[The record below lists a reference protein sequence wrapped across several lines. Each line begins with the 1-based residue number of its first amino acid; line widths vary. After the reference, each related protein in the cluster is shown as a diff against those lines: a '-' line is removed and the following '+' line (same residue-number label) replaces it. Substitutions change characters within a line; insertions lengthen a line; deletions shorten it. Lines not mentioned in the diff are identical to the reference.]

1 MYRGNTDPMDAKR
14 MNTKKL
20 LLVAAL
26 IAGAPLFA
34 CSPGPARIPITV
46 EGERPGTPVTFGI
59 PFPKGALGSTGNVR
73 VLDGSGQEIASQVT
87 PVTTWGPEDGSLKW
101 IWVDFFTDGS
111 GRYTVEYGPEVRR
124 TAEVDSPIRFVNN
137 QRQNGFAEIDT
148 GPLRV
153 RVEKGGSGFVDR
165 VEFNPAGEG
174 FLPEHL
180 IAEGIGTRGSFLDL
194 VDAEG
199 VDASS
204 AVVHQTFIE
213 RGSGPM
219 HAILRIEGEY
229 RYQRPEHPASPFVT
243 YIHAY
248 AGRAHLKVLHTITY
262 TGNPDRGAPLEG
274 RQHRDVATQGEL
286 IVDEFERSRDPGI
299 TEPDDMIAS
308 AGLGLAW
315 RLDGEPVFRTGLSG
329 GRWWE
334 RGEPILLEEGTARV
348 SGFSVLQ
355 TGPDA
360 DGIPPI
366 PGSGPDERIGGFAA
380 AVASDRLLAEAER
393 AEGWID
399 LSDGERGIGIGV
411 RGMLEE
417 YPNQLALDLEGRR
430 MHAYI
435 WPPDE
440 PPKGF
445 QRANRQAD
453 GGMVGNFARGIT
465 KTTELV
471 FNFHDGNE
479 DIAAVRE
486 AAHGVLDPPVA
497 HAPPAWYRDSGVYG
511 TFASADNR
519 IPALERG
526 LQHKF
531 RYMHFNRDWEP
542 WYGMFDHGDLK
553 TYYRGGD
560 WVQWGNNEPAQDF
573 QWWFNFMRTGNRDD
587 YLQAEAMSRHTMDVD
602 NLHWP
607 TGPVYRGDTNAALD
621 YWRTL
626 EAPAGSPYVGMGTRH
641 TNQQAV
647 ALYTAHVWIAGWLA
661 SYYLGAYHRG
671 LDVAR
676 LTGEYYRKRVFGEH
690 GLTGRRL
697 YLSVWNLAELY
708 DATREDIHLEEL
720 RYRLNRVLELQKTQ
734 GGRMVV
740 DRFGYSQHYLTHGLD
755 KYLQLFDDREVELRQ
770 IEHARSLLAVPPL
783 DHDMESYLASIHPLV
798 VGYDLTGSPE
808 FLTEACRRAAYL
820 RTDEMP
826 QPFGSYTTQRQLVS
840 QMEAVS
846 HLPGR
851 ESDPFAGGRM
861 PNWAFSS
868 GIRVFGWT
876 HAFGV
881 PYLVDRL
888 QSSGWRLD
896 GLPCT

>member
-1 MYRGNTDPMDAKR
+1 MNSKR
-14 MNTKKL
+14 L
-20 LLVAAL
+20 LIAAVV
-26 IAGAPLFA
+26 IAGAFLLVRAPR
-34 CSPGPARIPITV
+34 PAQVPITV

-59 PFPKGALGSTGNVR
+59 PFPKGELGSTGNVR
-73 VLDGSGQEIASQVT
+73 VVNDAGEEIPSQIT
-87 PVTTWGPEDGSLKW
+87 PVTTWWPADRSIKW
-101 IWVDFFTDGS
+101 IWVDFLTDGS
-111 GRYTVEYGPEVRR
+111 GRYSVQYGPDVRR
-124 TAEVDSPIRFVNN
+124 TVDVEAPIRFVNN
-137 QRQNGFAEIDT
+137 QRENGFAEVDT
-148 GPLRV
+148 GPLRF
-153 RVEKGGSGFVDR
+153 RVQKGGSGFIDQ
-165 VEFNPAGEG
+165 VEFNPAGDG
-174 FLPEHL
+174 FAPRHL
-180 IAEGIGTRGSFLDL
+180 IAEGIASRGSFLDL
-194 VDAEG
+194 ADDDG
-199 VDASS
+199 IDPSS
-204 AVVHQTFIE
+204 AVIHQTFIE
-213 RGSGPM
+213 RGSGPL

-248 AGRAHLKVLHTITY
+248 AGRSHLRVLHTITY
-262 TGNPDRGAPLEG
+262 TGTPDRGAPLAG

-286 IVDEFERSRDPGI
+286 IVDEGERSNDPGI

-315 RLDGEPVFRTGLSG
+315 RLDGEPVFRTALSG
-329 GRWWE
+329 GKWWE
-334 RGEPILLEEGTARV
+334 RAEPTLLEEVTAGASR
-348 SGFSVLQ
+348 FSVLQ

-366 PGSGPDERIGGFAA
+366 PESGPDQRIGGFAA
-380 AVASDRLLAEAER
+380 TVASDRVLAEAER
-393 AEGWID
+393 AEGWVD
-399 LSDGERGIGIGV
+399 LSDGERGIGIGI
-411 RGMLEE
+411 RKMLEE
-417 YPNQLALDLEGRR
+417 YPNQLAVDLEGRR

-440 PPKGF
+440 APKSF
-445 QRANRQAD
+445 QRATRQPD

-471 FNFHDGNE
+471 LDFHDASD

-486 AAHGVLDPPVA
+486 TAHTVLDPPVA
-497 HAPPAWYRDSGVYG
+497 HAPPEWYRNSGVYG
-511 TFASADNR
+511 TFATSDNQV
-519 IPALERG
+519 PALERG
-526 LQHKF
+526 LQYKF
-531 RYMHFNRDWEP
+531 RYMRFNQDWVP
-542 WYGMFDHGDLK
+542 WYGMFDYGDLK
-553 TYYRGGD
+553 AYYRGGG
-560 WVQWGNNEPAQDF
+560 WVQWANNEPAQDF
-573 QWWFNFMRTGNRDD
+573 QWWFNFMRTGSRDD

-641 TNQQAV
+641 TNQQAA
-647 ALYTAHVWIAGWLA
+647 ALYSAHVWIAGWLA

-676 LTGEYYRKRVFGEH
+676 LTGDYYRKRVFGEH

-708 DATREDIHLEEL
+708 DATKEDIHLEEL
-720 RYRLNRVLELQKTQ
+720 RDRVNRVLELQKTQ
-734 GGRMVV
+734 GGRMVI
-740 DRFGYSQHYLTHGLD
+740 DRFGYSQHYLTHGLG
-755 KYLQLFDDREVELRQ
+755 KYDQLFGDREVELGR
-770 IEHARSLLAVPPL
+770 IEHARSLLDTPPL
-783 DHDMESYLASIHPLV
+783 DHDMESWLASIHPLV
-798 VGYDLTGSPE
+798 VGYDLTGGAE

-826 QPFGSYTTQRQLVS
+826 QPFGGDTTQRELVM

-881 PYLVDRL
+881 PYLIDRL
-888 QSSGWRLD
+888 QSSGLRMD
-896 GLPCT
+896 GLPCA

>member
-1 MYRGNTDPMDAKR
+1 
-14 MNTKKL
+14 MNTKTL
-20 LLVAAL
+20 LIVAAV
-26 IAGAPLFA
+26 IAGVVFLVRAPRTA
-34 CSPGPARIPITV
+34 QVPITV

-59 PFPKGALGSTGNVR
+59 PFPKGDLGSTGNVR
-73 VLDGSGQEIASQVT
+73 VVNEAGEEIPSQIT
-87 PVTTWGPEDGSLKW
+87 PVTTWWPADRSIKW

-111 GRYTVEYGPEVRR
+111 GRYSVQYGPEVRR
-124 TAEVDSPIRFVNN
+124 TVGVDSPIRFVNN
-137 QRQNGFAEIDT
+137 QRERGLAEIDT
-148 GPLRV
+148 GPLRF
-153 RVEKGGSGFVDR
+153 RVQKGGSGFIDQ
-165 VEFNPAGEG
+165 VEFNPAGDG
-174 FLPEHL
+174 FGPRHL
-180 IAEGIGTRGSFLDL
+180 IAEGIGSRGSFLDL
-194 VDAEG
+194 VDDDG
-199 VDASS
+199 LDPSS
-204 AVVHQTFIE
+204 AVIHQTFIE

-229 RYQRPEHPASPFVT
+229 RYQRSEHPASPFVT

-248 AGRAHLKVLHTITY
+248 AGKSHLKVLHTITY
-262 TGNPDRGAPLEG
+262 TGTPDRGAPLAG

-286 IVDEFERSRDPGI
+286 IVDEGERSNDPGI

-315 RLDGEPVFRTGLSG
+315 RLDGEPVFRTALSG
-329 GRWWE
+329 GKWWE
-334 RGEPILLEEGTARV
+334 RASPTLLEEVTAGASRL
-348 SGFSVLQ
+348 SVLQ

-366 PGSGPDERIGGFAA
+366 PESGPDERIGGFVAT
-380 AVASDRLLAEAER
+380 VASDRVLAEAER
-393 AEGWID
+393 AEGWVD
-399 LSDGERGIGIGV
+399 LSDGERGIGIGI
-411 RGMLEE
+411 RKMLEE
-417 YPNQLALDLEGRR
+417 YPNQLAVDLEGRR

-440 PPKGF
+440 APKSF
-445 QRANRQAD
+445 QRATRQPD

-471 FNFHDGNE
+471 LDFHDATD

-486 AAHGVLDPPVA
+486 TAHAVLDPPVA
-497 HAPPAWYRDSGVYG
+497 HAAPEWYRNSGVYG
-511 TFASADNR
+511 TFATADNQV
-519 IPALERG
+519 PALERG
-526 LQHKF
+526 LQYKF
-531 RYMHFNRDWEP
+531 RYMRFNQDWVP
-542 WYGMFDHGDLK
+542 WYGMFDYGDLK
-553 TYYRGGD
+553 AYYRGGG

-573 QWWFNFMRTGNRDD
+573 QWWFNFMRTGSRDD

-641 TNQQAV
+641 TNQQAA
-647 ALYTAHVWIAGWLA
+647 ALYSAHVWIAGWLA

-676 LTGEYYRKRVFGEH
+676 LTGDYYRKRVFGEH

-708 DATREDIHLEEL
+708 DATKEDIHLEEL
-720 RYRLNRVLELQKTQ
+720 RDRVNRVLELQKTQ
-734 GGRMVV
+734 GGRMVI
-740 DRFGYSQHYLTHGLD
+740 DRFGYSQHYLTHGLG
-755 KYLQLFDDREVELRQ
+755 KYDQLFGDREVELGR
-770 IEHARSLLAVPPL
+770 IEHARSLLNIPPL
-783 DHDMESYLASIHPLV
+783 DHDMESWLASIHPLV
-798 VGYDLTGSPE
+798 VGYDLTGGAE

-826 QPFGSYTTQRQLVS
+826 QPFGGYATQRELVM

-881 PYLVDRL
+881 PYLIDRL
-888 QSSGWRLD
+888 QSSGRRMD